1 MTQGSTVV
9 SDHGAQLLGAGAVEE
24 NLEFVNLVAGIHQ
37 GDGIDRVGP
46 GALATQAHGVQ
57 RKGNRGG
64 QGGPEFDI
72 IIDHLGRGVDEF
84 NVAGLGGPSVHRNL
98 LPQDRN
104 GGGIRQAVHVPN
116 TSQTIGIG
124 LGGGQ
129 GISWVIFF
137 FAGYSPKT
145 ETKQEGQ

>member
-37 GDGIDRVGP
+37 RDGIDRVGP

-57 RKGNRGG
+57 RKGNRGR

-84 NVAGLGGPSVHRNL
+84 NVAGLGGP
-98 LPQDRN
+98 PFT
-104 GGGIRQAVHVPN
+104 GICCPRTETVAAYVKLS
-116 TSQTIGIG
+116 TSQIPAKR
-124 LGGGQ
+124 L
-129 GISWVIFF
+129 
-137 FAGYSPKT
+137 A
-145 ETKQEGQ
+145 